1 MSSGNCKHERY
12 RRPKVTL
19 ILEGY
24 ARKGLDRVTG
34 IPETGLSEGCRA
46 SVNDSLVIKSFSL
59 QIRRETLKWTE

>member
-1 MSSGNCKHERY
+1 MSSSNRKHERY

-34 IPETGLSEGCRA
+34 IPATGLSGGCRA
-46 SVNDSLVIKSFSL
+46 SS
-59 QIRRETLKWTE
+59 E